1 MDVNPLIIL
10 LFTRIGYPSIE
21 AATDFSTQ
29 SSFGSCPACNGYENV
44 LAPDV
49 NKLVDFDKS
58 LREYAVRFKPLS
70 PSGWQGRWMMTG
82 GLFDPDLQIKDYPE
96 KERELLLYGPP
107 EGERVFAPFHTKNGP
122 KPHDWDGL

>member
-29 SSFGSCPACNGYENV
+29 SSFGSCPACNGYGNV
-44 LAPDV
+44 CAPDV
-49 NKLVDFDKS
+49 NKLIDFDKS
-58 LREYAVRFKPLS
+58 LREYAVKFKPLS

-82 GLFDPDLQIKDYPE
+82 GLFDPDKRIKDYS
-96 KERELLLYGPP
+96 KESLRRFIHGPP
-107 EGERVFAPFHTKNGP
+107 EVERV
-122 KPHDWDGL
+122 